1 MALDRSKAPELAE
14 QTPDLSIYPTV
25 LTSSFGTRVHLYPN
39 SIQPI
44 IRLEFVFKAGKWYQ
58 DKPGVASLTAKM
70 LKEGTTSHTAK
81 QLADIIDFY
90 GASLEITHGFDRS
103 TLTLYC
109 LSKFLPELLPIV
121 FEILEHPSF
130 PEEEFELL
138 KQRVIQTLAIDK
150 QKNGYLATELFTSS
164 IYGADHPYST
174 VISEEEIKAL
184 TLEDIKAFYKTRY
197 DINSSEVFVT
207 GDFDEEGNNLLKGFL
222 DQTQRNTGLNNVE
235 KQYSK
240 KEATAS
246 KKMERSSN
254 TMQAAI
260 RVGRTLP
267 SPEHPDFS
275 LLYLANHALGGYFG
289 SRLMKNIREE
299 KGFTYGIHSSI
310 SIKEHGTLLSI
321 GTDIKGDKIEETIRE
336 IEKEIEV
343 LQRELLSEEELN
355 TIKKHLAGKFISDNS
370 TIFDK
375 MDRYRSSV
383 LLGLPPNFFT
393 NLQNKMQQASREEVQ
408 TVAKEYLSTETLHIV
423 AVGGTQ

>member
-1 MALDRSKAPELAE
+1 M
-14 QTPDLSIYPTV
+14 
-25 LTSSFGTRVHLYPN
+25 YPN

-44 IRLEFVFKAGKWYQ
+44 IRLEVVFKAGKWYQ

-130 PEEEFELL
+130 PKEEFELL

-267 SPEHPDFS
+267 SPEHPDFP

-310 SIKEHGTLLSI
+310 SIKEHGTLISI

>member
-44 IRLEFVFKAGKWYQ
+44 IRLEVVFKAGKWYQ

-130 PEEEFELL
+130 PKEEFELL

-267 SPEHPDFS
+267 SPEHPDFP

-310 SIKEHGTLLSI
+310 SIKEHGTLISI